1 VRAFD
6 GLEWS
11 DWTTVDV
18 SNDEVAPVVFGLNAL
33 VHPGQT
39 VAATRLMQVGDGNGD
54 PITGYEL
61 WDPIAGDGNFTIGGT
76 PQPAR
81 QVIDVT
87 PAQFATL
94 AWDTT
99 GQSGQTMFA
108 VRATD
113 GIKFGDWTT
122 VTVTAG
128 NTPPFVRSI
137 VTGAHLGNSI
147 AAVNMIFT
155 FDAES
160 DPITG
165 YELWDPVA
173 GDGGFT
179 VNGVAQ
185 NARQVISVPSLTGLA
200 WDTTG
205 QDGTTVFAVRATDGF
220 DFSDWTV
227 ITVQATDNPP
237 VVAPLNPAVT
247 AGQQLAAA
255 SLFQASDPDNDPI
268 TQYELW
274 DPLIGDGN
282 FAIGGTPAP
291 ARQVID
297 VAAADLA
304 GVTWDATTQTG
315 STVVAVRAFDGT
327 LWSAWT
333 TVTVRKL
340 AQALAA
346 APANSP
352 VAMSPLLGRGDT
364 AATVLAA
371 AAH

>member
-1 VRAFD
+1 
-6 GLEWS
+6 
-11 DWTTVDV
+11 
-18 SNDEVAPVVFGLNAL
+18 
-33 VHPGQT
+33 
-39 VAATRLMQVGDGNGD
+39 
-54 PITGYEL
+54 
-61 WDPIAGDGNFTIGGT
+61 
-76 PQPAR
+76 
-81 QVIDVT
+81 VT

-99 GQSGQTMFA
+99 GQSGTTVFA

-128 NTPPFVRSI
+128 NTPPFVRPI
-137 VTGAHLGNSI
+137 TTGAHVGNSI
-147 AAVNMIFT
+147 AASNMIFT
-155 FDAES
+155 FDAEN

-165 YELWDPVA
+165 YEFWDPVA

-179 VNGVAQ
+179 VNGQ
-185 NARQVISVPSLTGLA
+185 PQDARQVISVSSLAGVA

-205 QDGTTVFAVRATDGF
+205 QDGTAVFAVRATDGF

-227 ITVQATDNPP
+227 ITVQATDNAP
-237 VVAPLNPAVT
+237 VVASLNPTVT
-247 AGQQLAAA
+247 ASQQLAAS

-274 DPLIGDGN
+274 DPLAGDGD
-282 FAIGGTPAP
+282 FVVGGTPAP
-291 ARQVID
+291 ERQVID
-297 VAAADLA
+297 VPAADLA
-304 GVTWDATTQTG
+304 GVSWDATTQTG

-333 TVTVRKL
+333 TVTVNKL
-340 AQALAA
+340 GQALAA
-346 APANSP
+346 ATPAAP
-352 VAMSPLLGRGDT
+352 PLTMGPLLGRANT
-364 AATVLAA
+364 PSPVIAA